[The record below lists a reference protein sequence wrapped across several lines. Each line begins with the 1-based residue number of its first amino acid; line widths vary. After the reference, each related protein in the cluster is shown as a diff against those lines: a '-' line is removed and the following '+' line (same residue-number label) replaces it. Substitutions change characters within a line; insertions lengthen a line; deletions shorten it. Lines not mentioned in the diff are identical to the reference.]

1 MHLAPLFW
9 GGLVLQYAYSSVW
22 VVIGYVFSWRGGVER
37 EGGWEG
43 EMERE
48 REEKI
53 ALCSPERGL
62 FGKPAAEESEALFLI
77 PELCIYGIFA
87 NFPRLRDKISRG
99 S

>member
-1 MHLAPLFW
+1 MCF
-9 GGLVLQYAYSSVW
+9 
-22 VVIGYVFSWRGGVER
+22 RG
-37 EGGWEG
+37 EGAS
-43 EMERE
+43 RE
-48 REEKI
+48 REDGRERWRECEKKKI
-53 ALCSPERGL
+53 ALRSPERGL